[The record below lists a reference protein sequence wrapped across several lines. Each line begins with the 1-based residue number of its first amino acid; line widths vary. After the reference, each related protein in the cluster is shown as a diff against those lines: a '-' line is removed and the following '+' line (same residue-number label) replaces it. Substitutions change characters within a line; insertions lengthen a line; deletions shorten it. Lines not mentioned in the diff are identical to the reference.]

1 MKRLN
6 PKRGGQTAL
15 VLLSMLLLCRE
26 AAVALPLVG
35 RIDDFQDGTAMGWAG
50 GQPAYTMLF
59 PVIEGGPL
67 GENDAFLQVS
77 VAGFHLGTKTSNRAW
92 TGDYLSCGVTAI
104 EMDLAPLDANPDLR
118 IRLLL
123 FGPGG
128 AFATRTHFLPAS
140 LPRGSWTHASFSVKA
155 ADLIYVS
162 RGTGRVE
169 DTLSQVTTLLI
180 RHDLETPTLPG
191 NHPPHITASIG
202 IDNIEAVLRPYD
214 VAWTFGAT
222 NSQSYVLDAFDGFE
236 ADQEQVGR
244 EDPTLMLHLWK
255 RYQVTVPDYATHP
268 FEIIAKG
275 PDPSTDTVLL
285 SMKPNAVTVFQDVP
299 EIQWENDGQGTA
311 SFIVTDTLLTFMS
324 ALPGQRPGYRC
335 ANHAGTL
342 RGDFIGCTRSIPAD
356 VNGDCVVSILDI
368 DKLLEEWLACYA
380 QPAGLCP

>member
-6 PKRGGQTAL
+6 PKRAGQTAFVIL
-15 VLLSMLLLCRE
+15 PMLLLYM
-26 AAVALPLVG
+26 AAASAAPLVG

-59 PVIEGGPL
+59 SVTDGGPL

-92 TGDYLSCGVTAI
+92 TGDYLSGGVAAI
-104 EMDLAPLDANPDLR
+104 EMDLAHLDANPDLR

-191 NHPPHITASIG
+191 NHPPHIVASIG
-202 IDNIEAVLRPYD
+202 IDNIRAVIRPYD
-214 VAWTFGAT
+214 VAWTFSAAG
-222 NSQSYVLDAFDGFE
+222 SQSYLLDASDGFE
-236 ADQEQVGR
+236 ADRNLVNGHGKTSGHWHPTYHGNQYGHHLTPLYIRGAAHRIERHRVGR
-244 EDPTLMLHLWK
+244 PL
-255 RYQVTVPDYATHP
+255 
-268 FEIIAKG
+268 G
-275 PDPSTDTVLL
+275 
-285 SMKPNAVTVFQDVP
+285 N
-299 EIQWENDGQGTA
+299 
-311 SFIVTDTLLTFMS
+311 
-324 ALPGQRPGYRC
+324 
-335 ANHAGTL
+335 
-342 RGDFIGCTRSIPAD
+342 
-356 VNGDCVVSILDI
+356 
-368 DKLLEEWLACYA
+368 
-380 QPAGLCP
+380 PAGL